1 MPAGAVLTGG
11 RSLRMGT
18 DKALVEVDGTAMA
31 VRVAGAMAA
40 AGLHPVWCQGGDAPA
55 LEALGL
61 TVVPDPQPGEGPL
74 VAIAAALGA
83 AAPDDVVVCACD
95 LADVTP
101 GTIEVLVATIDR
113 HPRADVVV
121 AVDLTGPHLLSV
133 WRQAA
138 APRLEALVVGGLRGY
153 LRGLA
158 ALETIELDV
167 PSADVRNVNGP
178 DDLIGPGDLTG
189 PE

>member
-1 MPAGAVLTGG
+1 
-11 RSLRMGT
+11 
-18 DKALVEVDGTAMA
+18 
-31 VRVAGAMAA
+31 
-40 AGLHPVWCQGGDAPA
+40 
-55 LEALGL
+55 
-61 TVVPDPQPGEGPL
+61 
-74 VAIAAALGA
+74 
-83 AAPDDVVVCACD
+83 
-95 LADVTP
+95 
-101 GTIEVLVATIDR
+101 VLVATIDR